1 MLAHANAAPG
11 TVALKNVVVFV
22 LLFFFLNLQILVEL
36 TQDDITKGWTQW

>member
-22 LLFFFLNLQILVEL
+22 LLFFFKPSDSGGV
-36 TQDDITKGWTQW
+36 DSR